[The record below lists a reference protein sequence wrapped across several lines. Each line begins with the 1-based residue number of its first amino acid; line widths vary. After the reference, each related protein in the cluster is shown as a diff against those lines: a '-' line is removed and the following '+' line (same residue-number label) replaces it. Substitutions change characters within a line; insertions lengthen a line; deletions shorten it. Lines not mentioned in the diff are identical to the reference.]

1 MRPRLEP
8 ASSTHDNR
16 GVSTVRMH
24 TAHAWWCSTRLD
36 TTSSSSAALSRSSL
50 AYMSS
55 FCASKRR
62 AVSSGS
68 LLPGFLAL
76 RPVLLHRVCF
86 GILGWTG
93 GRAGRTPS
101 RGTVQAKASERRGRL
116 TREFQLSTRR
126 GLARQRHET
135 WKRSLALRPRKSFPH
150 FPPASDLPPLYVP
163 VHTIYYCAP
172 L

>member
-36 TTSSSSAALSRSSL
+36 TTSSTSAALSRSSL

-101 RGTVQAKASERRGRL
+101 RGTFQATAPERRGRL
-116 TREFQLSTRR
+116 TRKFQLRVCR
-126 GLARQRHET
+126 GLAATVGQRHDART
-135 WKRSLALRPRKSFPH
+135 QMRSREVIPH
-150 FPPASDLPPLYVP
+150 FPPTSNQPPP
-163 VHTIYYCAP
+163 
-172 L
+172 